1 MSRARCAA
9 GNGSD
14 FHAAAS
20 GVIYPALM
28 WQDIRFGIRTFLKSP
43 GITLLILVTLA
54 LGIGANTTVFS
65 VINSVLVQPLPYP
78 NPDRIVQVEDLLPAN
93 GSLITSSLPKYIFV
107 RERAHSFD
115 AFTAM
120 SGGRFQI
127 SGPAPA
133 SPAEMDGAR
142 VSATF
147 FRVFGVKPAAGRV
160 FLDSEDRPGAE
171 PVAIIS
177 STLWR
182 NRFGSDPAVIGR
194 KFTLDGES
202 TTIVGVMPGGFDFPY
217 GAHVWI
223 PKIFAHPAIT
233 PLQVQRGASYLV
245 FFARLASGSDI
256 STAQAEM
263 SLLSRQYDQT
273 HQGFGDTGRSVGVTQ
288 LRESIVG
295 DVRLVLVVLLGA
307 AAFVLLIGASNIAN
321 LLLARAIARQ
331 KEIAVRASLGAT
343 RSRLLMQLLTESVL
357 LSGAGAVLGI
367 LLSFWGVRVISQT
380 AAVLLPRSSEIRID
394 ATILLFTT
402 IVAALTG
409 VLFGLGPALHSVR
422 TDVSEALKA
431 AGRGSSSGG
440 RLRGT
445 MVVAEVALAM
455 VLLAGAGLLLRSFLR
470 LESVDPGFQ
479 PGNLY
484 TLTIRLASARYPQR
498 SEQANFW
505 DRVLERASSVPG
517 IQDAAIAN
525 ALPVNGRAIG
535 YFFNVE
541 GRPVLEPSKAPTF
554 WLSGISPGY
563 FRTMGI
569 RLLNGRPFAA
579 DTADRPAVG
588 IINRGM
594 ARRFWPS
601 ENPIGRH
608 VTYARESITVEI
620 VGVAEDVK
628 VGELGD
634 DTPYDQLYVPYGQRP
649 FLTMSLITRGDARVA
664 GEARSAILTIDPD
677 QPVAAIRSMNEVIAR
692 SISTPRLRTTLIGA
706 FAFLALALALIGI
719 AGVAAWSVS
728 RRTNE
733 IGIRMALGAT
743 PVSILAMIARESL
756 VLIGA
761 GEMIGLLGTFAL
773 TRFISTFLF
782 GVTPWDPLTLTAVTA
797 LLLLVSLIACLF
809 AARRAGRIDPVAAL
823 RLE

>member
-1 MSRARCAA
+1 
-9 GNGSD
+9 
-14 FHAAAS
+14 
-20 GVIYPALM
+20 M
-28 WQDIRFGIRTFLKSP
+28 WQNVRFGIRTLLKSP

-93 GSLITSSLPKYIFV
+93 GSLITSSLPKYLFV
-107 RERAHSFD
+107 RERAHSFE
-115 AFTAM
+115 AFAAM

-127 SGPAPA
+127 AGPAPA
-133 SPAEMDGAR
+133 LPAEMDGAR

-160 FLDSEDRPGAE
+160 FLDNEDRPGAE

-177 STLWR
+177 TALWR

-194 KFTLDGES
+194 RFTVDGEN
-202 TTIVGVMPGGFDFPY
+202 TTIVGVMPGGFDFPD
-217 GAHVWI
+217 GARVWI

-233 PLQVQRGASYLV
+233 PLQVQRGASYLL
-245 FFARLASGSDI
+245 FFARLANGSDT

-263 SLLSRQYDQT
+263 SLLSRQYDES
-273 HQGFGDTGRSVGVTQ
+273 HQGFGDTGRSVSVTE

-295 DVRLVLVVLLGA
+295 DVRLALMVLLGA
-307 AAFVLLIGASNIAN
+307 AAFVLLIGAANIAN

-331 KEIAVRASLGAT
+331 KEIAVRTSLGAT

-357 LSGAGAVLGI
+357 LSGAGAVLGV
-367 LLSFWGVRVISQT
+367 LLSLFGVRFISQT
-380 AAVLLPRSSEIRID
+380 AADLLPRASEIRID
-394 ATILLFTT
+394 ATILLFTA

-445 MVVAEVALAM
+445 LVVAEVALAM
-455 VLLAGAGLLLRSFLR
+455 MLLAGAGLLLRSFLR

-554 WLSGISPGY
+554 WLSSISPGY

-569 RLLNGRPFAA
+569 RLLNGRPFTAA
-579 DTADRPAVG
+579 DTAARPAVG

-594 ARRFWPS
+594 ARRFWPG

-634 DTPYDQLYVPYGQRP
+634 DTDYDQLYVPYDQRP

-664 GEARSAILTIDPD
+664 GEARSAILTVDPD
-677 QPVAAIRSMNEVIAR
+677 QPVASIRSMNEVIAR

-733 IGIRMALGAT
+733 IGIRVALGAT

-809 AARRAGRIDPVAAL
+809 AARRAVRIDPVAAL